1 MESRPTLRD
10 LRELLE
16 HRREGLADFLE
27 SVHPADLAEW
37 LADLDEEEAWAVFE
51 AASTELQADVLEE
64 ADEPL
69 QLLLMRNMDAAH
81 LLELIDEL
89 PPDEA
94 VDLLA
99 LTDARTGEEV
109 LRSVEPELEKDL
121 RELASYEADTA
132 GGIMTTEFVSVPPD
146 IQVGDAIKLVRHEA
160 EDANEEFAGVFVV
173 DEEGRPLGFVSDH
186 DLLTHGIH
194 TPIEEVMETDVV
206 SVGVEADQEEAANLI
221 HKYSLHNLPV
231 VDEAG
236 TLRGI
241 ITAEDAH
248 DVLEEEASEDMLRLA
263 GTSQDQLTRLP
274 ILTRVRHRLPLQA
287 ITVLGGLATAWIL
300 DQALKEG
307 SEELSGADVLRYL
320 PIIIGLAGNVG
331 IQSSTILVRA
341 FATGEVEPDREA
353 SVLGSEV
360 VVGLIIG
367 VLCGGV
373 TALVAMGLESS
384 IETRALFGC
393 AVGAA
398 ILISVTWA
406 AFLGCLV
413 PMSCRR
419 LGIDPAVAAGPFL
432 ITLSDISGAAIFVGV
447 ALYILQ
453 LGA

>member
-1 MESRPTLRD
+1 MENRPTLRD

-16 HRREGLADFLE
+16 RRREGLADFLE

-37 LADLDEEEAWAVFE
+37 LPDLDEEDAWAVFE

-99 LTDARTGEEV
+99 LTDKRTGEEV

-206 SVGVEADQEEAANLI
+206 SVGVDADQEEAANLI

-236 TLRGI
+236 SLRGI
-241 ITAEDAH
+241 ITADDAH

-287 ITVLGGLATAWIL
+287 VTVLGGLATAWIL
-300 DQALKEG
+300 DQALRQG
-307 SEELSGADVLRYL
+307 SEELLGADVLRYL

-373 TALVAMGLESS
+373 TALVAMALESS
-384 IETRALFGC
+384 MDSPVLFGC
-393 AVGAA
+393 AVGTA

-432 ITLSDISGAAIFVGV
+432 ITLSDISGAAIFVVV
-447 ALYILQ
+447 ALHILQ
-453 LGA
+453 IGA